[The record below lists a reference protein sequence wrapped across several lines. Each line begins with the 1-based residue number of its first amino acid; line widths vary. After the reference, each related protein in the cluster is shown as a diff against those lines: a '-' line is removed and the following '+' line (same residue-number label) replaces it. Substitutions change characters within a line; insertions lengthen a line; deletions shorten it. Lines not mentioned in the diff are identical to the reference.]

1 MTRFFARTD
10 WETSCTIAVEH
21 TADALHAHVE
31 LDGDIELGPGDRVQ
45 VHGAPVRLPFGEAIT
60 LRRRATVSRAGLVAQ
75 WWTKLRSGLDL
86 TDLYEITFTSEKAV
100 TPASKGILR

>member
-1 MTRFFARTD
+1 MTRLFTRET
-10 WETSCTIAVEH
+10 WETGCTIAVEH

-31 LDGDIELGPGDRVQ
+31 LDGDVAIGPGDQVR

-75 WWTKLRSGLDL
+75 WWTKLRANLDL
-86 TDLYEITFTSEKAV
+86 TELYEITFTSEK
-100 TPASKGILR
+100 PR

>member
-1 MTRFFARTD
+1 MTRLFTRET
-10 WETSCTIAVEH
+10 WETGCTIAVEH

-31 LDGDIELGPGDRVQ
+31 LDGDVPIGPGDQVR

-75 WWTKLRSGLDL
+75 WWTKLRATLDL
-86 TDLYEITFTSEKAV
+86 TELYEITFTSEK
-100 TPASKGILR
+100 PR